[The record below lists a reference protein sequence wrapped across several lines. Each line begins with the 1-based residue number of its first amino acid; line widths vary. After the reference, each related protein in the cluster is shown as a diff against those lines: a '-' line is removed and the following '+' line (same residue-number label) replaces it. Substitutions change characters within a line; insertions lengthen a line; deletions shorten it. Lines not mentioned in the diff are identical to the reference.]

1 MMRMMLALVHATL
14 TSATAAGSSGF
25 KPNIVMHLAD
35 GGRATRASAAQY
47 LSFSSAALTRSES
60 RHGNVHLLSPVAAP
74 HRTDFGWA
82 NAGWHR
88 PEGYKEVSAVS

>member
-47 LSFSSAALTRSES
+47 MMSLSAALTRSRATATS
-60 RHGNVHLLSPVAAP
+60 TCSHPSPRRTAQTLAGRTLAGTAP
-74 HRTDFGWA
+74 RDTK
-82 NAGWHR
+82 R
-88 PEGYKEVSAVS
+88 